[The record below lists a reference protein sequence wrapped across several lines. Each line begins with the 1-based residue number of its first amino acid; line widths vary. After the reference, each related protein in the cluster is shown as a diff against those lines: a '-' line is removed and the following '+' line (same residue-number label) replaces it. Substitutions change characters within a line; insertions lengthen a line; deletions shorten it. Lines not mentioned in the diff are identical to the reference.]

1 MRILSTLLLA
11 TAPLVSIWA
20 QDALV
25 VLPGTEVVFSAN
37 TIVSV
42 DDLTMTP
49 GVDFVESGFSLNKF
63 TSTERPASNIAISRV
78 YRFSKAL
85 ENFSGSIRI
94 RYEDDEL
101 NGLLESG
108 LRLNIHDGSAWHAYD
123 NNTNDEGANTV
134 YTASL
139 TNVQL
144 KEITLADF
152 ASPLPLR
159 WGSITASRV
168 KRSVLITWVTYEQTD
183 VSHFAVERSADAR
196 HWDLV
201 KTGIPAASL
210 PSRQYSVTDVNY
222 HAGQLFYRVKGIEL
236 DGGYYYS
243 PVRAVGPETTGNRFT
258 LYPNPVQNSFQL
270 SGGNAENIREVQLFN
285 AGGTL
290 LKAWKGSQHSYQT
303 ASLPAGAYAVRILK
317 KDNTMQLIPLS
328 KL

>member
-1 MRILSTLLLA
+1 MRIFYALLLA
-11 TAPLVSIWA
+11 TAPLAMIRA
-20 QDALV
+20 QNALV
-25 VLPGTEVVFSAN
+25 VLPGTEVIFSAN
-37 TIVSV
+37 TVVSV

-49 GVDFVESGFSLNKF
+49 DADFIVSGFSLNKF
-63 TSTERPASNIAISRV
+63 TSTERPATNVAISRV
-78 YRFSKAL
+78 YRFSKTI

-94 RYEDDEL
+94 RYEDGEL

-123 NNTNDEGANTV
+123 NNINDEGANTV

-144 KEITLADF
+144 KEITLADV

-159 WGSITASRV
+159 WGPITASRV

-201 KTGIPAASL
+201 KTGIPAAGL
-210 PSRQYSVTDVNY
+210 ASRQYSVTDGNY
-222 HAGQLFYRVKGIEL
+222 HAGQLFYRVKGIDL
-236 DGGYYYS
+236 DERYYYS
-243 PVRAVGPETTGNRFT
+243 PVRAVGPETTGSRFT
-258 LYPNPVQNSFQL
+258 LYPNPMQNSFQL
-270 SGGNAENIREVQLFN
+270 SGENAENIREVQLFN

-290 LKAWKGSQHSYQT
+290 LKTWKGSQHSYQT
-303 ASLPAGAYAVRILK
+303 ASLPAGAYGVRILK
-317 KDNTMQLIPLS
+317 KDNTMQLIQLT